1 MKRVVCLVVIM
12 SAALFA
18 QEKNP
23 VTAAAHEIAAA
34 RGKNLV
40 AAAEEMPAD
49 KYDYRPTPAQVT
61 FGHMVMHTARSNYFL
76 CSKISGAEAPKSDI
90 KETDS
95 KDKLVTALKDSVSYC
110 DLALTKSND
119 SHLDEMFTV
128 FRRAQVVARRTSDR
142 AMQRSGRP
150 LRHGG
155 DVPAPER
162 IAAAHGK
169 KKE

>member
-1 MKRVVCLVVIM
+1 MKRVVCVVVIM
-12 SAALFA
+12 AAGLFA

-23 VTAAAHEIAAA
+23 VTTAAHEIAAS

-90 KETDS
+90 KDTDS

-128 FRRAQVVARRTSDR
+128 FGEHKMSRAGLLIELCSDLADHYATA
-142 AMQRSGRP
+142 AMY
-150 LRHGG
+150 LRLNGLL
-155 DVPAPER
+155 PPTA
-162 IAAAHGK
+162 K
-169 KKE
+169 K

>member
-1 MKRVVCLVVIM
+1 MKRVVCVVVIM
-12 SAALFA
+12 AAGLLA
-18 QEKNP
+18 QEKKP
-23 VTAAAHEIAAA
+23 VTTAAHEIAAS

-90 KETDS
+90 KDTDS

-128 FRRAQVVARRTSDR
+128 FGEHKMSRAGLLIELCSDLADHYATA
-142 AMQRSGRP
+142 AMY
-150 LRHGG
+150 LRLNGLL
-155 DVPAPER
+155 PPTA
-162 IAAAHGK
+162 K
-169 KKE
+169 K